1 MSDMNR
7 GTPLFCQVCAS
18 VMSGMLDA
26 EYHRLHGCCEECGIK
41 WAERKRGA
49 WNDGW
54 RPDKEEIQSA
64 VEDRRRRIFIEIDRL
79 RGS

>member
-1 MSDMNR
+1 MSDRNR
-7 GTPLFCQVCAS
+7 GTPLFCQVCES

-41 WAERKRGA
+41 WAERKRGV

-79 RGS
+79 RGL

>member
-7 GTPLFCQVCAS
+7 GTPLFCQVCES

-26 EYHRLHGCCEECGIK
+26 EYHRLLGCCEECGIK

-79 RGS
+79 RGL